1 MPQTTS
7 ETLTRDDVRAL
18 VGPVD
23 DIVAAEIVGTGA
35 TREELARAFA
45 WVENNEPMLNE
56 GRRLPT
62 GREARL
68 VEILEEVA
76 AVDDEA
82 AAPPASAPGD
92 VE

>member
-35 TREELARAFA
+35 TREELARAYA

-68 VEILEEVA
+68 VEILEEA
-76 AVDDEA
+76 AAEDDEA
-82 AAPPASAPGD
+82 VAPPAATPGD
-92 VE
+92 GE

>member
-1 MPQTTS
+1 MPQATS
-7 ETLTRDDVRAL
+7 QTLTRDDVRTL

-45 WVENNEPMLNE
+45 WAENNEPMLNE

-68 VEILEEVA
+68 VEILEEIA
-76 AVDDEA
+76 AADEEATIPPEA
-82 AAPPASAPGD
+82 APGHD
-92 VE
+92 E

>member
-7 ETLTRDDVRAL
+7 QTLTRDDVRIL

-68 VEILEEVA
+68 VEILEEIA
-76 AVDDEA
+76 AADDEA
-82 AAPPASAPGD
+82 IIPPDAAPGD
-92 VE
+92 DE